1 MLHII
6 WSIIVG
12 FFIGLIA
19 RALVPGDQQLGF
31 WATSFI
37 GIGGSVVGG
46 LIARIFS
53 KPKDGAF
60 FHPAGFILSVI
71 GAIIVLIIVLKMSA
85 PAA

>member
-1 MLHII
+1 MLHIL

-12 FFIGLIA
+12 FFVGLIA
-19 RALVPGDQQLGF
+19 RFLIGAGHIGF
-31 WATSFI
+31 IETSLI
-37 GIGGSVVGG
+37 GIAGSVVGG

-71 GAIIVLIIVLKMSA
+71 GAIIVLLIMAKFAS
-85 PAA
+85 

>member
-12 FFIGLIA
+12 FIVGLIA
-19 RALVPGDQQLGF
+19 AFLMGTGHLGF
-31 WATSFI
+31 WMTTLI
-37 GIGGSVVGG
+37 GIAGSVVGG

-53 KPKDGAF
+53 KPKDGAL

-71 GAIIVLIIVLKMSA
+71 GAMIVIFLINKFGT
-85 PAA
+85 

>member
-12 FFIGLIA
+12 FIVGLIA
-19 RALVPGDQQLGF
+19 LAIMGSGHVG
-31 WATSFI
+31 FI
-37 GIGGSVVGG
+37 GTVLIGIVGSVVGG

-60 FHPAGFILSVI
+60 FHPAGFILSII
-71 GAIIVLIIVLKMSA
+71 GAMIVIFLIDKFGT
-85 PAA
+85 

>member
-19 RALVPGDQQLGF
+19 RALMPGIQHMGF
-31 WATSFI
+31 WETSI
-37 GIGGSVVGG
+37 VGIVGSIVGG

-53 KPKDGAF
+53 RPKDGAF

-71 GAIIVLIIVLKMSA
+71 GALIVLFVLGRMGG

>member
-12 FFIGLIA
+12 FIIGLIA
-19 RALVPGDQQLGF
+19 RALMPGDQHMGF
-31 WATSFI
+31 IETSLV

-53 KPKDGAF
+53 RPRDGAF
-60 FHPAGFILSVI
+60 FHPAGFFLSII
-71 GAIIVLIIVLKMSA
+71 GAIIVLFALAKFSA
-85 PAA
+85 P